1 MKMEEGGL
9 MRGGIVLREG
19 VRQRG
24 VAGVREFK
32 KEKRSRGERCHRDI
46 SVDSCY
52 F

>member
-9 MRGGIVLREG
+9 MRGGRREG

-32 KEKRSRGERCHRDI
+32 KEKRSRGERCHSDI